1 MIMQDMAPLVVP
13 ARQPGARINLLLLR
27 ELAGQ
32 GKTETQIARMMGFEI
47 NSIRQQ
53 LRRLGLRA
61 AGRAVSQ
68 IDVERLRALYDSGM
82 PVREIAATLGFAQS
96 NIENHIRKN
105 GFPKRRR
112 AKAVS
117 EAEVTV
123 AAETEIQVAEEAA
136 IPFEADAEAPV
147 VADAPAPPSTPDL
160 TGQVLATKGRYAA
173 LAEFAQR
180 HNLTQTR
187 TLQLYHAARVMR

>member
-1 MIMQDMAPLVVP
+1 MIMQDMTPLIIP
-13 ARQPGARINLLLLR
+13 QRQPGARINLILLR
-27 ELAGQ
+27 ELAEQ
-32 GKTETQIARMMGFEI
+32 GKTETQIARLMGFEI

-61 AGRAVSQ
+61 GGRPVSQ
-68 IDVERLRALYDSGM
+68 IDVEKLRALYDSGM
-82 PVREIAATLGFAQS
+82 PVREIATTLGLAQS
-96 NIENHIRKN
+96 NIENHIRKH

-112 AKAVS
+112 AKAN
-117 EAEVTV
+117 V
-123 AAETEIQVAEEAA
+123 AAEVPVAAEAETKVTEEA
-136 IPFEADAEAPV
+136 IPVEAEADVTV
-147 VADAPAPPSTPDL
+147 VGDVPAPPSTPDL

-187 TLQLYHAARVMR
+187 ALQLYHAARVMR